1 MRLLT
6 CGLVAASGLFAG
18 QSGEDS
24 AFQALIRTFLND
36 LTRNNIGV
44 DHPEIHDYVGQIA
57 QKLSTDCHSGALV
70 TVHILVNEDPNVSA
84 LPGRHL
90 IVHTGFLQR
99 VRSEAALAGALAQ
112 ILFQSIAFQ
121 PEERKILWLGS
132 PYLLYESRFP
142 GTLSSLRARILEA
155 DRGAATCLLAAGY
168 DPAELPED
176 LRLQS
181 VPGDFHA
188 ERIRRLEAQIH
199 GLSRT
204 SAALI
209 LTSSFLEM
217 QSRLSVLLRLSR
229 PPTLRANRQQSP
241 E

>member
-18 QSGEDS
+18 QSEENS

-36 LTRNNIGV
+36 LSRNNIGA
-44 DHPEIHDYVGQIA
+44 DNPEIQDYVGRIA
-57 QKLSTDCHSGALV
+57 QKLSTDCNFGASV
-70 TVHILVNEDPNVSA
+70 TVHILLNEEPNLSS
-84 LPGRHL
+84 LPGWHL
-90 IVHTGFLQR
+90 IVHTGFLQH
-99 VRSEAALAGALAQ
+99 VRSEAALAGALTQ
-112 ILFQSIAFQ
+112 ILFQSISFR
-121 PEERKILWLGS
+121 PEERKTLWLGS

-142 GTLSSLRARILEA
+142 GSAGSLRARILEA
-155 DRGAATCLLAAGY
+155 DRRAATCLFAAGY

-188 ERIRRLEAQIH
+188 ERIRRLEAQIQ

-204 SAALI
+204 SPALI

-217 QSRLSVLLRLSR
+217 QYRLAALLR
-229 PPTLRANRQQSP
+229 PIHPTTLRANRQQSP